1 MTFLFNSDAKRGAV
15 FADAFAEALPDVPF
29 AMDAAKVDPDAVRYL
44 ISWTVPADLARYRN
58 IEVLFSIGA
67 GVDQLRLDLV
77 PAHVKVVRMVE
88 TGIVRMM
95 QEYAALAVLTL
106 HRNLPAYAAQQ
117 RARQWRPLPQV
128 QASERRVGILGLGLL
143 AQAVLERLK
152 PFGFALAGW
161 SRSPRTFDGVAC
173 HHGEAGLEAML
184 AATDILLCLL
194 PLTDE
199 TRGFLDAALFSK
211 LPAGS
216 ALVHVGRGPQLDQ
229 GALLAALDS
238 GQLSGAVIDVTDPE
252 PLPEDHPFW
261 LHPKIILTPHI
272 ASVTQ
277 AATAARAV
285 VENMKRLQ
293 AGLDPVGLVDRQ
305 RGY

>member
-152 PFGFALAGW
+152 PFGFTLAGW

-199 TRGFLDAALFSK
+199 TRGFLDAVLFSK

-252 PLPEDHPFW
+252 PLPEDHPF
-261 LHPKIILTPHI
+261 
-272 ASVTQ
+272 
-277 AATAARAV
+277 
-285 VENMKRLQ
+285 
-293 AGLDPVGLVDRQ
+293 
-305 RGY
+305 

>member
-199 TRGFLDAALFSK
+199 TRGFLDAVLFSK

-252 PLPEDHPFW
+252 TLPEDHPFW

-277 AATAARAV
+277 AATAAHAV